1 MPAYSLLKQE
11 QLQHKLVFI
20 ISEAKRKTRFDHCP
34 VDPNRYLLKRFNF
47 PMTSGGWDPLDS
59 AGPPGAHH
67 SSRLTETNAQRV
79 LLSKRIRPMP
89 CREIIPRMMR
99 CNREWNGKKCT
110 TATIWLKHQNDQ
122 FSPCQKVSKKTLVKA
137 RFQEV
142 ECDRF
147 VEKCHIQSHCK
158 QYTLW

>member
-34 VDPNRYLLKRFNF
+34 VDPSLSVETFQFSNDLRWIGSVRFRK
-47 PMTSGGWDPLDS
+47 SSW
-59 AGPPGAHH
+59 AHH

-89 CREIIPRMMR
+89 DVEKSSKAKNDEMQQRMER
-99 CNREWNGKKCT
+99 QGVHHCNHLIKTSERPVQPMSKS
-110 TATIWLKHQNDQ
+110 L
-122 FSPCQKVSKKTLVKA
+122 KKTTG
-137 RFQEV
+137 
-142 ECDRF
+142 
-147 VEKCHIQSHCK
+147 QSPLSGSRVRPFC
-158 QYTLW
+158 